1 MKKILIIDDERDL
14 VELMKEHL
22 LNLGFQVMIASDG
35 VVGLTKAKTELP
47 DLIILDLSMPHMD
60 GIKFIQ
66 YIKEIDPAKEIPV
79 LVSSGLINI
88 EELQAQ
94 GIKHWLQKPYS
105 SKELVS
111 KIESI
116 FDQSQ
121 QS

>member
-22 LNLGFQVMIASDG
+22 LNFGFQVMIASDG

-66 YIKEIDPAKEIPV
+66 LIKEIDPAKEIPV
-79 LVSSGLINI
+79 LISSGLINI

-105 SKELVS
+105 SKDLVS

-116 FDQSQ
+116 FDQPQ

>member
-22 LNLGFQVMIASDG
+22 LKLGFQVVIASDG

-47 DLIILDLSMPHMD
+47 DLILLDLSMPHID

-66 YIKEIDPAKEIPV
+66 LIKEIDPAKDIPV
-79 LVSSGLINI
+79 LISSGRIDVD
-88 EELQAQ
+88 ELQAQ

-105 SKELVS
+105 SKELTS

-116 FDQSQ
+116 LDQPQ